1 MSREFP
7 LRPSRLEP
15 IFVPRIWGAK
25 TLAPLF
31 SEKSI
36 PARSLPEKNKFSE
49 PIGEV
54 WLTANECKFAEGP
67 FAGYKLNDVWRD
79 MPQDWAGTHF
89 QADEKPRAAF
99 PLLVK
104 FLFPA
109 DKLSVQ
115 VHPHDDYAQKH
126 EAASGGVGKTEI
138 WYAVAAQPESEV
150 FVGLKPGVTRQVFRR
165 AVDEGTVENCLN
177 RIPVSAGDA
186 IFVPAGTAH
195 TIGPGSVLCEIQQ
208 NSDLTYRVHDYN
220 RRQADGTMRP
230 LHINKAMD
238 VLNFDR
244 QRGGKV
250 EATRASAHGAEVSHF
265 VANKYFAL
273 EKWQFSK
280 PIDRTTNQI
289 HFDLWIV
296 VAGKGRITWGEKS
309 SAGHGESEY
318 HPGEAWFLPAAQ
330 GSWRIEPAARTTM
343 LCAFVPDLARYAVHL
358 SALGIPEDAIAQIV
372 KR

>member
-1 MSREFP
+1 VTKNFP

-25 TLAPLF
+25 SLAPLF
-31 SEKSI
+31 
-36 PARSLPEKNKFSE
+36 PEKNRLSE
-49 PIGEV
+49 PVGEV
-54 WLTANECKFAEGP
+54 WLTGNDCCFADGP
-67 FAGYKLNDVWRD
+67 FAGYKLNDVWHD
-79 MPQDWAGTHF
+79 MPQDWAGAHF
-89 QADEKPRAAF
+89 PTDAKARAAF

-109 DKLSVQ
+109 DKLSIQ
-115 VHPHDDYAQKH
+115 VHPHDDYAHKH
-126 EAASGGVGKTEI
+126 EAANGGLGKTEI
-138 WYAVAAQPESEV
+138 WYAVSAQSESEV

-165 AVDEGTVENCLN
+165 AIDEGNVENCLT

-195 TIGPGSVLCEIQQ
+195 TIGPSSVLCEIQQ
-208 NSDLTYRVHDYN
+208 NSDVTYRVYDYD
-220 RRQADGTMRP
+220 RRQNDGTIRP

-250 EATRASAHGAEVSHF
+250 EGIRTSANGAEISHF
-265 VANKYFAL
+265 AANKYFAL

-280 PIDRTTNQI
+280 PIDRNTNQV

-296 VAGKGRITWGEKS
+296 VTGKGRITWGEKTDE
-309 SAGHGESEY
+309 GHGESEY
-318 HPGEAWFLPAAQ
+318 HPGEAWFVPAEQ

-343 LCAFVPDLARYAVHL
+343 LRAFVPDLARYAVHL
-358 SALGIPEDAIAQIV
+358 SKLGISEDAVAQIV

>member
-1 MSREFP
+1 VSKEFP

-31 SEKSI
+31 PEKTLS
-36 PARSLPEKNKFSE
+36 EKNKFPE

-54 WLTANECKFAEGP
+54 WLTGNECKFADGP

-79 MPQDWAGTHF
+79 MPQDWAGTRF
-89 QADEKPRAAF
+89 DANEKDRAAF

-115 VHPHDDYAQKH
+115 VHPHDEYAQKH
-126 EAASGGVGKTEI
+126 EAATGGVGKTEI

-165 AVDEGTVENCLN
+165 AIDEGTVENCLN
-177 RIPVSAGDA
+177 RVPVFAGDA
-186 IFVPAGTAH
+186 IFVPSGTAH

-220 RRQADGTMRP
+220 RRQKDGTMRP
-230 LHINKAMD
+230 LHVNKAMD

-250 EATRASAHGAEVSHF
+250 EGTRASTHGAEVSHF

-273 EKWQFSK
+273 EKWQFAK
-280 PIDRTTNQI
+280 PIDLRTEPE
-289 HFDLWIV
+289 HFELWIMI
-296 VAGKGRITWGEKS
+296 AGKGRITWGEKS
-309 SAGHGESEY
+309 GGDRGESEY
-318 HPGEAWFLPAAQ
+318 RPGEAWLVPAAQ
-330 GSWRIEPAARTTM
+330 GSWRIEPAARTTA
-343 LCAFVPDLARYAVHL
+343 LRAFVPNLARYAVQL
-358 SALGIPEDAIAQIV
+358 AALGISEDAVAQIV

>member
-1 MSREFP
+1 MSKEFP

-15 IFVPRIWGAK
+15 IFVPRIWGAQS
-25 TLAPLF
+25 LAPLF
-31 SEKSI
+31 SEKT
-36 PARSLPEKNKFSE
+36 RLPEA
-49 PIGEV
+49 IGEV
-54 WLTANECKFAEGP
+54 WLTGNECKFAEGP
-67 FAGYKLNDVWRD
+67 FAGRPIKEAWRE
-79 MPQDWAGTHF
+79 MPPEWAGTHF
-89 QADEKPRAAF
+89 EADGTERAAF
-99 PLLVK
+99 PLLAK

-115 VHPHDDYAQKH
+115 VHPHDDYAHKH
-126 EAASGGVGKTEI
+126 ELAAGGTGKTEV
-138 WYAVAAQPESEV
+138 WYTIAAQSESDV

-165 AVDEGTVENCLN
+165 AIDEGTVENCLN

-195 TIGPGSVLCEIQQ
+195 TISAGSVLCEIQQ
-208 NSDLTYRVHDYN
+208 NSDVTYRVFDYN
-220 RRQADGTMRP
+220 RRQKDGAMRP

-250 EATRASAHGAEVSHF
+250 EAARAATHGGDISHF

-280 PIDRTTNQI
+280 PIDLHAERE
-289 HFDLWIV
+289 HFELWIV
-296 VAGKGRITWGEKS
+296 ISGKGRITWGANSGGK
-309 SAGHGESEY
+309 HGESEY
-318 HPGEAWFLPAAQ
+318 HPGEAWFVPAAQ
-330 GSWRIEPAARTTM
+330 ASWRFEPAARTTA
-343 LCAFVPDLARYAVHL
+343 LRTFVPNLARYAAHL
-358 SALGIPEDAIAQIV
+358 TTLGISDDVVSQVV

>member
-1 MSREFP
+1 VKKEFP

-15 IFVPRIWGAK
+15 IFVPRIWGAQ

-31 SEKSI
+31 PEKSI
-36 PARSLPEKNKFSE
+36 PEKNKSSE

-54 WLTANECKFAEGP
+54 WLTGNECKFADGP

-79 MPQDWAGTHF
+79 MPLDWTGALF
-89 QADEKPRAAF
+89 QADEKPRASF

-109 DKLSVQ
+109 DKLSIQ
-115 VHPHDDYAQKH
+115 VHPHDEYAHKH
-126 EAASGGVGKTEI
+126 ELAGGGTGKTEI
-138 WYAVAAQPESEV
+138 WYAVSAQSESDV

-165 AVDEGTVENCLN
+165 AIDEGTVENCLN
-177 RIPVSAGDA
+177 RVPLSAGDA

-195 TIGPGSVLCEIQQ
+195 TIGAGSVLCEIQQ
-208 NSDLTYRVHDYN
+208 NSDVTYRVFDYN
-220 RRQADGTMRP
+220 RRQKDGTIRP

-238 VLNFDR
+238 VMNFDR

-250 EATRASAHGAEVSHF
+250 EPSRTSSHGAETSHF

-273 EKWQFSK
+273 EKWQFAK
-280 PIDRTTNQI
+280 PVDRNSNQV

-296 VAGKGRITWGEKS
+296 TAGKGRITWGAKS
-309 SAGHGESEY
+309 EAGYGETEY
-318 HPGEAWFLPAAQ
+318 RAGEAWFIPAVQ
-330 GSWRIEPAARTTM
+330 GSWRVEPAARTTM
-343 LCAFVPDLARYAVHL
+343 LRAFVPDLARYSEHL
-358 SALGIPEDAIAQIV
+358 NKLGISEEAIAQIV

>member
-1 MSREFP
+1 MSKAFP

-15 IFVPRIWGAK
+15 IFVPRIWGAQS
-25 TLAPLF
+25 LAPLF
-31 SEKSI
+31 SEKTRLLE
-36 PARSLPEKNKFSE
+36 A
-49 PIGEV
+49 IGEV
-54 WLTANECKFAEGP
+54 WLTGNECKFAEGP
-67 FAGYKLNDVWRD
+67 FAGRPIKEAWRE
-79 MPQDWAGTHF
+79 MPPEWAGAHF
-89 QADEKPRAAF
+89 EADGTERAAF

-115 VHPHDDYAQKH
+115 VHPHDDYAHKH
-126 EAASGGVGKTEI
+126 ELSAGGTGKSEI
-138 WYAVAAQPESEV
+138 WYAVAAQSESEV

-165 AVDEGTVENCLN
+165 AIDEGTVENCLN

-195 TIGPGSVLCEIQQ
+195 TIGAGSVLCEIQQ
-208 NSDLTYRVHDYN
+208 NSDVTYRMFDYN
-220 RRQADGTMRP
+220 RRQKDGTMRP

-250 EATRASAHGAEVSHF
+250 EPAQTSAQGAEVSHF
-265 VANKYFAL
+265 LANKYFAL
-273 EKWQFSK
+273 EKWQFTK
-280 PIDRTTNQI
+280 PMDRNSNQV

-296 VAGKGRITWGEKS
+296 IAGKGRITWGANSGE
-309 SAGHGESEY
+309 GHGESEY
-318 HPGEAWFLPAAQ
+318 HPGEAWFVPAMQ
-330 GSWRIEPAARTTM
+330 GSWRFEPAARTTA
-343 LCAFVPDLARYAVHL
+343 LRTFVPNLARYTAHL
-358 SALGIPEDAIAQIV
+358 ATLGVSEDAVAQIV